1 LAIANFVALESRQAR
16 MKLASSSKF
25 QITLLV
31 IVLFSFS
38 AAIQGQTAPA
48 ADRNAPRDFNL
59 LVLGDSILWGQG
71 LKTEHKSWFLVKN
84 WLQQT
89 QHFTVKE
96 KVEAHA
102 GAVIGAAGIAPPRSL
117 MVYGEVNSAWPTLHD
132 QIDDAL
138 RAVGDPA
145 QIDLVLIDGC
155 INDVN
160 ARRFLNAGNSS
171 QNIEALAQEKCGAP
185 VEQLLSRVASSFP
198 NAHIVLTGYYPV
210 ISEKTSRDLF
220 MRTLAKMF
228 YAALSSEARRPSDK
242 ELFERLTAIS
252 NAWYEASNRALMD
265 AVAKT
270 NSELAAKAS
279 HQRVSFARIPFL
291 PEHAFAARESR
302 LWGFDAT
309 TARKMLALFTL
320 GRVSLHA
327 NDEVRSQRSS
337 MCEEFFHK
345 TRDETE
351 DQKRVRK
358 DSLMI
363 CRLAAIAHP
372 NRKGAAMYADA
383 ITDQLQSFIAGVGWL
398 RTSTVTASAQ

>member
-1 LAIANFVALESRQAR
+1 MVVVVLA
-16 MKLASSSKF
+16 
-25 QITLLV
+25 
-31 IVLFSFS
+31 FST
-38 AAIQGQTAPA
+38 AIQGQTAPL
-48 ADRNAPRDFNL
+48 ADRGAPRDLNL

-71 LKTEHKSWFLVKN
+71 LKTEHKSWFLVKS
-84 WLQQT
+84 WLEQT
-89 QHFTVKE
+89 QHVTVKE

-102 GAVIGAAGIAPPRSL
+102 GAVIGSAGIAPPRSL
-117 MVYGEVNSAWPTLHD
+117 TVYGEVNSAWPTLHD
-132 QIDDAL
+132 QIDDAV
-138 RAVGDPA
+138 RVIGDPS
-145 QIDLVLIDGC
+145 QIDLVLVDGC

-171 QNIEALAQEKCGAP
+171 QNIEALVREKCRAP
-185 VEQLLSRVASSFP
+185 VEALLSRVASSFP
-198 NAHIVLTGYYPV
+198 NAHIVVTGYYPV

-220 MRTLAKMF
+220 MRALAKRF
-228 YAALSSEARRPSDK
+228 YAALSPEARRPSDK
-242 ELFERLTAIS
+242 ELFERLTAVS
-252 NAWYEASNRALMD
+252 NVWYEASNRALMD

-270 NSELAAKAS
+270 NTELAARAS
-279 HQRVSFARIPFL
+279 RQRVSFARIPFL

-309 TARKMLALFTL
+309 TARKMLALLTL

-337 MCEEFFHK
+337 MCEDFFRK
-345 TRDETE
+345 QPGETE

-372 NRKGAAMYADA
+372 NRKGAVMYADA
-383 ITDQLQSFIAGVGWL
+383 ITEQVQNFIINTGWL
-398 RTSTVTASAQ
+398 RNTTATAAAQ